1 MSLADWQK
9 NGWVKPHETS
19 PEEIA
24 DLLAVAARD
33 LKDARAK
40 GLSDD
45 WRFNIAYNAALQT
58 ATAALAAAGYTVAKG
73 DSNHFRVIQSLAF
86 TVGLEPDQV
95 DLFDQYRKKR
105 SMSIYTT
112 VGVITQA
119 EARAIQAF
127 ARDLCAD
134 VRSWLHNNHPTLLT

>member
-9 NGWVKPHETS
+9 NAWVKPHETS

-95 DLFDQYRKKR
+95 DRFDQYRKN
-105 SMSIYTT
+105 
-112 VGVITQA
+112 A
-119 EARAIQAF
+119 A
-127 ARDLCAD
+127 
-134 VRSWLHNNHPTLLT
+134 